1 MSKTYIADKET
12 LDGVKTD
19 TSAILENLSS
29 AGGVKS
35 MQTGEIKYNTADSVF
50 ESVGGYG
57 TTNYY
62 GYGVDITINSVD
74 VARSE
79 VRVSSLGSS
88 VGSTWSPMA
97 YLVNETTLRVLH
109 RFIGVSGDPNSNK
122 GYSTSY
128 THWEVVEYN

>member
-12 LDGVKTD
+12 LDSVKTD
-19 TSAILENLSS
+19 TGAILENLSS
-29 AGGVKS
+29 AGVVKS
-35 MQTGEIKYNTADSVF
+35 MQTGEIQYNTSDSVY
-50 ESVGGYG
+50 ENVGGYNG
-57 TTNYY
+57 KNYY

-74 VARSE
+74 ITRSE

-109 RFIGVSGDPNSNK
+109 RFISVSGDPNSNK
-122 GYSTSY
+122 GHSTSY

>member
-12 LDGVKTD
+12 LDSVKTD
-19 TSAILENLSS
+19 TGAILENLSG
-29 AGGVKS
+29 AGVVKS
-35 MQTGEIKYNTADSVF
+35 VQTGEIKYYTADTVC
-50 ESVGGYG
+50 ENVGGYNA
-57 TTNYY
+57 TSYY

-74 VARSE
+74 IARSE